1 MLRNLFLVAAASI
14 ASVVLT
20 ANPQTRSLGQQ
31 PGVAGSDL
39 TINTSSSMFSVAYL
53 DVAPASARAAADRL
67 KRYRAAAQ
75 HEDGLVRAEFLEQV
89 DRPGR
94 FMLLEA
100 WRDQKALDAYTAK
113 SETKQLFE
121 GLKALAIGAYDQR
134 PYRALST
141 APAPASFPDGAVYG
155 VMHVDTTPTPDSNAV
170 GLLQTLAA
178 ASRKEDGNL
187 CFDVV
192 QHPMRANHFTVIE
205 VWRDKKSA
213 DAHALAAHT
222 KTFRQD
228 LLPILGSP
236 YDDRFYRPIE

>member
-1 MLRNLFLVAAASI
+1 
-14 ASVVLT
+14 
-20 ANPQTRSLGQQ
+20 
-31 PGVAGSDL
+31 
-39 TINTSSSMFSVAYL
+39 MFSVAYL

-67 KRYRAAAQ
+67 KQYRAAAQ
-75 HEDGLVRAEFLEQV
+75 HDEGFVRAEFLEQV

-100 WRDQKALDAYTAK
+100 WRDQKALDAHIAK
-113 SETKQLFE
+113 SETNKLLDSLQ
-121 GLKALAIGAYDQR
+121 GMAIGAYDQR
-134 PYRALST
+134 PYRPLST
-141 APAPASFPDGAVYG
+141 MPAPASFPPAAVYG

-187 CFDVV
+187 RFDVL

-236 YDDRFYRPIE
+236 YDDRLYRPIE